1 MITISAKP
9 AAFLNVS
16 RRSKHYKNKDDLK
29 TGSQKMRRINPYVK
43 EAINAARYDSVR
55 NEEIL
60 GAYFESTNHDDK
72 TLNQI
77 HVLIDECREN
87 DKQQLLILLQLEAN
101 EVTNHFGVLDKSAD
115 AGSAFPWES
124 VDAIPQSLNEYIG
137 RQHIFERLTS
147 LPRRSRTSLKC
158 GWIDS
163 GSTTNP
169 MLDRKAEL

>member
-1 MITISAKP
+1 
-9 AAFLNVS
+9 
-16 RRSKHYKNKDDLK
+16 
-29 TGSQKMRRINPYVK
+29 MRRINPYVK

-101 EVTNHFGVLDKSAD
+101 EVTTHFGVLDKSAD

-137 RQHIFERLTS
+137 ETVCDIFDA
-147 LPRRSRTSLKC
+147 
-158 GWIDS
+158 IDIPS
-163 GSTTNP
+163 SQIADEFEVW
-169 MLDRKAEL
+169 LDRLWQYYESNA